1 MLCFL
6 FGRKWF
12 DALFFFPQGC
22 TKPAV
27 SNSMENI
34 FLPPGFRFHPT
45 DVELLNY
52 YLKRKVI
59 GAPSHLKVISE
70 LDLYKYSPWDLPGI
84 CLIYNMCDMN
94 IRDQEYCDLVAL
106 FDFFFFYREFGVKY
120 SNSCIEKVKKMKNK
134 ISKCK

>member
-1 MLCFL
+1 MQQIINDLMLCFL

-59 GAPSHLKVISE
+59 GAPSHFQVISE

-84 CLIYNMCDMN
+84 CLIYNRCDMN
-94 IRDQEYCDLVAL
+94 IRDQKSCDFSLKKKKIL
-106 FDFFFFYREFGVKY
+106 WFSGIIQFFLYREFGIKY
-120 SNSCIEKVKKMKNK
+120 S
-134 ISKCK
+134 